1 MSTLIDAL
9 ARASD
14 GFATFSHLIGLLDWR
29 ACT

>member
-14 GFATFSHLIGLLDWR
+14 DFANFAHLINLLDWR
-29 ACT
+29 FSS